1 MACRLQHNKRQH
13 IIYLLKKMS
22 ILFEKSKKNMDA
34 SLALISSLESPL
46 AWISLYQ
53 NNSADLTFLVIVT
66 RFFLYHSLVFY
77 FILNFNLK

>member
-22 ILFEKSKKNMDA
+22 ILFEKNKKNMDA

-46 AWISLYQ
+46 A
-53 NNSADLTFLVIVT
+53 
-66 RFFLYHSLVFY
+66 
-77 FILNFNLK
+77 